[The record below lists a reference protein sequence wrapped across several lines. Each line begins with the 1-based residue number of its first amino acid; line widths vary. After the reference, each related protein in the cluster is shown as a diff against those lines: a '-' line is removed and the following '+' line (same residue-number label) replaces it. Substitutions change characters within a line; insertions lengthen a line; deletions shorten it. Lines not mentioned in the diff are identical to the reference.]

1 MSVCVDFV
9 LSNLHSSFVT
19 KPGKVMHHNDMGC
32 GAKKKKLILK
42 RVVVF
47 KVTLSEC
54 LCDGN
59 VTVSTRASEL
69 MIFWQ
74 PNIL

>member
-1 MSVCVDFV
+1 VVQ
-9 LSNLHSSFVT
+9 
-19 KPGKVMHHNDMGC
+19 
-32 GAKKKKLILK
+32 KKKLILK